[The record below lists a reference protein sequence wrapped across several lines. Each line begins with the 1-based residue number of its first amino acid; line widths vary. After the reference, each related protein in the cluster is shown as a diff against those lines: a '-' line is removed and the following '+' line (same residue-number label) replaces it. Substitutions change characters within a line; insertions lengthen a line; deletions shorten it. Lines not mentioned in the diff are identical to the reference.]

1 MRFCL
6 QSFLLW
12 IKQQIRSP
20 KSWIFMLLLPAVVFA
35 AVLLL
40 PEEENSAPVQVGV
53 CLPDTGGEDFWELL
67 TDRSE
72 AVITFCLADEE
83 TICAKVATGQWDC
96 GIVLAPDFARSV
108 TRADTDE
115 MIVLYTSTASVVYP
129 LVQEAV
135 SAVVMQMVSP
145 EIASG
150 YAQKIGIGD
159 LESIKKLADSQR
171 VAIQMRCL
179 SGAPLQVQT
188 LTQKSTETLLLGC
201 VALVLLIWC
210 VFRMFSRNIAARQ
223 REAAAYY
230 RFKKFF
236 TDRKNPRKL
245 AESIIEQL
253 EVVTPGVNTPVRRL
267 SGGNV
272 QKVLVGREIAAAP
285 KVLMTAYAVR
295 GLDINTSYTIYNLL
309 TEQKMKGVA
318 VIYVGEDLDVLL
330 ELCDRILVL
339 CGGKVNGILDART
352 TTKEEV
358 GLLMTNLQEGHGKEA
373 HE

>member
-171 VAIQMRCL
+171 VAIQMRSL

-210 VFRMFSRNIAARQ
+210 VFCAIDLGNWRQSNQALRMCMIRSPMAVLMPR
-223 REAAAYY
+223 AAAAL
-230 RFKKFF
+230 
-236 TDRKNPRKL
+236 TPALL
-245 AESIIEQL
+245 AGLASVYILDISANGIIAL
-253 EVVTPGVNTPVRRL
+253 LGYLICLWAVALLL
-267 SGGNV
+267 SGWQAILNA
-272 QKVLVGREIAAAP
+272 LP
-285 KVLMTAYAVR
+285 VLMPFVAVL
-295 GLDINTSYTIYNLL
+295 GAILSPVILDIGIYFPQMAPVCNLL
-309 TEQKMKGVA
+309 PISLLLRSVQGEATHCLILWMEAILLLALYLLSEMKNK
-318 VIYVGEDLDVLL
+318 
-330 ELCDRILVL
+330 
-339 CGGKVNGILDART
+339 KVR
-352 TTKEEV
+352 
-358 GLLMTNLQEGHGKEA
+358 
-373 HE
+373 